1 MNFEIFIGMIDVVV
15 FGRVASTKVSDV
27 FRSARVGWCILR
39 HIVDSIINQNPTI
52 IDLIAVQ

>member
-1 MNFEIFIGMIDVVV
+1 MINVVV